1 LRNSHGAAVGP
12 LSAPW
17 LFLNVP
23 QGPLYAALAV
33 GLAVTALGV
42 FGQAVG
48 GRSRYTPA
56 MADSTESLRRQLLE
70 AREKVQAQIDKL
82 RGLPT
87 PLAGIGLEPVRANGL
102 NVEGDALLAK
112 LTETLRDIDDSLDE
126 LDGAP

>member
-1 LRNSHGAAVGP
+1 V
-12 LSAPW
+12 
-17 LFLNVP
+17 
-23 QGPLYAALAV
+23 
-33 GLAVTALGV
+33 GV

-48 GRSRYTPA
+48 GRSRYTAA

-87 PLAGIGLEPVRANGL
+87 PLAGIGLEPLRANGL

-112 LTETLRDIDDSLDE
+112 LTETLRDIDDSLED
-126 LDGAP
+126 LGGVP

>member
-1 LRNSHGAAVGP
+1 
-12 LSAPW
+12 
-17 LFLNVP
+17 
-23 QGPLYAALAV
+23 
-33 GLAVTALGV
+33 
-42 FGQAVG
+42 
-48 GRSRYTPA
+48 
-56 MADSTESLRRQLLE
+56 MAESKESLRRQLLA
-70 AREKVQAQIDKL
+70 AREKIQAQIDKL

>member
-1 LRNSHGAAVGP
+1 V
-12 LSAPW
+12 
-17 LFLNVP
+17 
-23 QGPLYAALAV
+23 
-33 GLAVTALGV
+33 GV

-87 PLAGIGLEPVRANGL
+87 PLAGIGLEPLRANGL

-112 LTETLRDIDDSLDE
+112 LTETLRDIDDSLED
-126 LDGAP
+126 LGGVP